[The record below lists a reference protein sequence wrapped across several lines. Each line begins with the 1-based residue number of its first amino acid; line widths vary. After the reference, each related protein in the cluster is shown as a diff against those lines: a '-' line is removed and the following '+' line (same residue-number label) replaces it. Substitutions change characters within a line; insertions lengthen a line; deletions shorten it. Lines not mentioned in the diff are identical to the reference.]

1 MSVRFPTS
9 QFAPETLQL
18 ADAEPIGMGN
28 RRRVFQ
34 HPDNPDLCIKIARTE
49 HIRAQMDARGPVYRL
64 MPTRWRDDNW
74 LEARAYQQAVLLLS
88 DERIWAHLPKLYGWQ
103 NTDIGA
109 GLVFDYYCDAAGQ
122 PAPTLRRALQENGLT
137 NGLGDALQDL
147 NAYIR
152 TAGIWMRHPNVDNV
166 VLAQDGRLKLI
177 DCLGTYNMH
186 VLRYIPILRTHRYA
200 RHISY
205 LDKQVK
211 TVLSQISI
219 QK

>member
-1 MSVRFPTS
+1 MPVSFPTP
-9 QFAPETLQL
+9 QFSAQKLHL
-18 ADAEPIGMGN
+18 ADVEPIGMGN

-34 HPDNPDLCIKIARTE
+34 HPDNPDMCIKVARTE

-74 LEARAYQQAVLLLS
+74 LEARAYQQPVLNPTN
-88 DERIWAHLPKLYGWQ
+88 DIIWTHLPKLYGWQ
-103 NTDIGA
+103 ETDIGT
-109 GLVFDYYCDAAGQ
+109 GLVFDYYRDASGQ
-122 PAPTLRRALQENGLT
+122 PAPTLRRALQENGLA
-137 NGLGDALQDL
+137 NGLAEALQCL
-147 NAYIR
+147 NEYIR
-152 TAGIWMRHPNVDNV
+152 TTGLWMRHPNVDNTV
-166 VLAQDGRLKLI
+166 FGQDGRLKLI

-186 VLRYIPILRTHRYA
+186 VLRYIPALRTRRYA